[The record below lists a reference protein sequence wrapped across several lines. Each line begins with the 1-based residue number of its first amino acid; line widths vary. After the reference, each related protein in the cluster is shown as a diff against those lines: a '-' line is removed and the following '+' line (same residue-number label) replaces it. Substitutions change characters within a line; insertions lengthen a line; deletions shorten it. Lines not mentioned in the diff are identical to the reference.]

1 MPAPPDIAVILPN
14 WVGDV
19 VMATPALRA
28 LRRAF
33 AHSRITLVGKQVTLD
48 TLAGLPVAEHTL
60 CDASRHGR
68 LPGGM
73 VSLTGM
79 LRAGRHDIAVIL
91 PNSFRSALVVKMAG
105 IARRVGYNRDGRGWM
120 LTDALDPPRDETGHL
135 TPITALDYYI
145 RLVALLNAMPDSRTM
160 HLMVPPPDATA
171 AEALLADAGADR
183 DRPLVMLNPGASFGV
198 AKMWDPERYAALADM
213 LIERRGAQIIINV
226 APNERAIA
234 RQVAQTMTHAPLL
247 SFGRRDNT
255 IAMLKALLR
264 RCGVLVTN
272 DTGTR
277 HIAAALGVGV
287 VTLFGSTDPAWA
299 EIDYARERII
309 RLDVPCSPCQQ
320 KLCPQPPG
328 PLYHQCMSSITPE
341 MVLPAAEELLEL
353 AAGDAEARP

>member
-19 VMATPALRA
+19 VMATPALGA

-33 AHSRITLVGKQVTLD
+33 AHSRITLVGKQVVLD

-60 CDASRHGR
+60 CDVSRHGR
-68 LPGGM
+68 VAGGIM
-73 VSLTGM
+73 DLTGM

-91 PNSFRSALVVKMAG
+91 PNSFRSALVTKMAG

-120 LTDALDPPRDETGHL
+120 LTDAIDPPRDETGQL
-135 TPITALDYYI
+135 TPISAIDYYV

-160 HLMVPPPDATA
+160 HLMVLPGDATA
-171 AEALLADAGADR
+171 AEALLADAGADS

-198 AKMWDPERYAALADM
+198 SKMWDPERYAALADM

-234 RQVAQTMTHAPLL
+234 QQVAHTMVRAPLL
-247 SFGRRDNT
+247 NFGDRDNT

-264 RCGVLVTN
+264 RCDVLVTN

-299 EIDYARERII
+299 QIDYKRERVI

-320 KLCPQPPG
+320 KLCSQPPG
-328 PLYHQCMSSITPE
+328 PLYHQCMSGITPE

>member
-1 MPAPPDIAVILPN
+1 MPAPPDIAVLLPN

-33 AHSRITLVGKQVTLD
+33 AHSRITLVGTQVALD
-48 TLAGLPVAEHTL
+48 TLTGLPVAEHTL
-60 CDASRHGR
+60 CDASHHGSVPR
-68 LPGGM
+68 GLM
-73 VSLTGM
+73 SLTGS

-91 PNSFRSALVVKMAG
+91 PNSFRAAMVVKMAG
-105 IARRVGYNRDGRGWM
+105 IARRVGYRRDGRGWM
-120 LTDALDPPRDETGHL
+120 LTDALDPPRHADGRL
-135 TPITALDYYI
+135 TAVSAIDYYI

-160 HLMVPPPDATA
+160 QLMVPPHDAAA
-171 AEALLADAGADR
+171 AETLLADAGHDSS
-183 DRPLVMLNPGASFGV
+183 RPLVMLNPGASFGMS
-198 AKMWDPERYAALADM
+198 KMWDPERYGLLADM
-213 LIERRGAQIIINV
+213 LIERRGAEIIINV

-234 RQVAQTMTHAPLL
+234 QQVACTMTHAPLL
-247 SFGRRDNT
+247 NFGERDNT
-255 IAMLKALLR
+255 IGMLKALLR
-264 RCGVLVTN
+264 RCDLLVTN

-277 HIAAALGVGV
+277 HLAAALGLGV

-309 RLDVPCSPCQQ
+309 RLDLPCSPCQQ

-328 PLYHQCMSSITPE
+328 PLYHQCMSGIRPA